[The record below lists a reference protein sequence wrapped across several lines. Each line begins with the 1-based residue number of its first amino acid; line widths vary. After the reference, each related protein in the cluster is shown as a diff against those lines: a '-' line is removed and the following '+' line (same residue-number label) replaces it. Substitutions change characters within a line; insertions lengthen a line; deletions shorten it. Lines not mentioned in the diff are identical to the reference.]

1 MIVRCPSCSS
11 RREVPIQE
19 TARGGTLVDCAD
31 CGHGWIEGMALPAVP
46 ELHLPAPPPVPA
58 VTDASRAAQQIL
70 EATREARKEFA
81 KQRQGRQKVL
91 AAWGALILLAMV
103 PPVSA
108 VVFPEQ
114 IVAAI
119 PASIRL
125 YDLLGQDVNIYG
137 LEIRQVDVQ
146 HLLVD
151 GRSVIA
157 IKGELANVTNTVR
170 KIPWLRFGL
179 RSADGTEVYHWTLD
193 TEVRP
198 LKAAESTS
206 FVTRLA
212 SPPEAARNLEIR
224 FARADEIGSN
234 TTP

>member
-11 RREVPIQE
+11 RREVPIPE
-19 TARGGTLVDCAD
+19 TARGGTLVDCSD
-31 CGHGWIEGMALPAVP
+31 CGHGWIEGMAFPVMPDLRS
-46 ELHLPAPPPVPA
+46 PVPA
-58 VTDASRAAQQIL
+58 PITTEDNGRAAQLIL
-70 EATREARKEFA
+70 EATREARKEFG
-81 KQRQGRQKVL
+81 KIRQTRRKML
-91 AAWGALILLAMV
+91 AAWGVLLILAMV

-108 VVFPEQ
+108 LAFPERV
-114 IVAAI
+114 VATV

-125 YDLLGQDVNIYG
+125 YDMLGREVNIYG
-137 LEIRQVDVQ
+137 LEIRGVDVQ

-157 IKGELANVTNTVR
+157 IKGELANVSRTIR

-179 RSADGTEVYHWTLD
+179 RSSDGTEVYRWTLD

-198 LKAAESTS
+198 LKSGESTS

-234 TTP
+234 ADP